1 MAVAVPSVSDTGNLT
16 LFWFEKLEE
25 AWKITHPSLLLLCPG
40 VSERKRQRKS
50 FGAGK
55 SVFVGGQN
63 ADLCEDFD
71 WKDYHSRSRKQ

>member
-1 MAVAVPSVSDTGNLT
+1 

-25 AWKITHPSLLLLCPG
+25 AWKITQPSLLLLCPG
-40 VSERKRQRKS
+40 VSEERDI

-71 WKDYHSRSRKQ
+71 WKDYHPRS